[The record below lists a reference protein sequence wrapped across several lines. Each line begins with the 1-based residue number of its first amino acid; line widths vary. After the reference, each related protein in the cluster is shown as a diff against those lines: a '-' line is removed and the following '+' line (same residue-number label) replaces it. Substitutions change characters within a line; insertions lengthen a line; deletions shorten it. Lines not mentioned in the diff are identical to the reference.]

1 MKNLII
7 VGAGGFGRELL
18 LWVKDINRVSNK
30 WNIKGF
36 LDDNLG
42 ALENYT
48 CDYPVIGKIEDW
60 EPSED
65 EVFACAIA
73 EPKIKEKVVKTL
85 KSRGAI
91 FEQIIHPRASIGEFN
106 DIGEGSV
113 IYPNAVL
120 TVNIEIGNF
129 VTILSSGIGH
139 DCTIE
144 DYTTISSFCGVN
156 GKVKIGKRVFLAS
169 NVVIVPGKSIGDDS
183 FIGAGSVVIRSV
195 KKGSK
200 VFGNPSKELG
210 F

>member
-73 EPKIKEKVVKTL
+73 EPRIKENVVKTL

-106 DIGEGSV
+106 SIGEGSV
-113 IYPNAVL
+113 FYPKAAL
-120 TVNIEIGNF
+120 TVNISIGNF

-139 DCTIE
+139 DCSIG
-144 DYTTISSFCGVN
+144 DFSTISSSCTVN
-156 GKVKIGKRVFLAS
+156 GHVTIGKRVFLAS

-183 FIGAGSVVIRSV
+183 YIGAGSVVIRDV
-195 KKGSK
+195 KESTK
-200 VFGNPSKELG
+200 VFGNPARSLD